1 MIDKATV
8 KKILDAADIVE
19 VVGDYVNLT
28 RRGANYMGLCPFH
41 NERTPSFSVSPSRG
55 ICHCFSCGKGGSPVN
70 FIMEKEGINYH
81 DALLHLARKYGIKV
95 EEHELSD
102 EERAEQSMREGML
115 VVSEWAMKQF
125 EDNLKSPDGQA
136 IALSYLYG
144 RGITQAAI
152 DRFHLG
158 YALDKSRDLFDK
170 AIKAGFEQNT
180 LIATGL
186 CGISSRDNS
195 PYDRFRGRVI
205 FPIMSA
211 SGKAIA
217 FGGRGIKGEVAK
229 YINSPESLI
238 YRKSN
243 ELYGI
248 YQAKNAIVRQKKCYL
263 VEGYLD
269 VIGMWQ
275 SGMENTVASSGTSLT
290 DGQIALIHRFAE
302 NVTLIYDGD
311 AAGIKA
317 SLRGIDLLLS
327 HKLDIKVLLL
337 PDGDDPHS
345 FSLKHSPEEFRA
357 YIEQNEEDFIAFKTR
372 ILMSDTA
379 SGTASGRAAA
389 IHSIVTSIASV
400 PDMIKRSLYIQET
413 AIRLNVPE
421 KILTI
426 EVGKALEETNAALR
440 KRRQLNIIEQQRQ
453 EQELAKAAGLNK
465 GNAQEPANISAN
477 AQGPAQAMLFNPQQE
492 ANNTQQTLQIDARL
506 THDNNNPLSQVEQN
520 LIEYVIKY
528 GMVAFC
534 ETEEPGQWI
543 SVADYV
549 KAEMDSDNMS
559 FSIAL
564 YRTIFDRILEMSEEY
579 FAAEAD
585 KAKELQLQQ
594 SKEHETWCAE
604 VAVQGMSMTEI
615 EVKEKAF
622 TENQQQ
628 EFQRIIDNFA
638 IDFIGRRL
646 GSDPDDD
653 VRKFVLKTITPK
665 YTLSKYHSKN
675 VHVASER
682 ERLTDL
688 VPRAIFEWKDAIL
701 SGMFTDIQKQIAAA
715 AVAKDNVALEQ
726 LIMKLQQISNIRR
739 EIAKNIGER
748 IITPR

>member
-8 KKILDAADIVE
+8 KRILDTADIVE

-95 EEHELSD
+95 EERELSD
-102 EERAEQSMREGML
+102 EERAEQSKRESML

-125 EDNLKSPDGQA
+125 EENLKTPDGQA

-152 DRFHLG
+152 NKFHLG
-158 YALDKSRDLFDK
+158 YALDKGTALYDK
-170 AIKAGFEQNT
+170 AIRTGYEADALT
-180 LIATGL
+180 ATGL
-186 CGISSRDNS
+186 CGLSSKDNR
-195 PYDRFRGRVI
+195 PYDRFKGRVI

-211 SGKAIA
+211 SGKTIA
-217 FGGRGIKGEVAK
+217 FGGRGIKGEAAK

-345 FSLKHSPEEFRA
+345 FSIKHTPEEFRA
-357 YIEQNEEDFIAFKTR
+357 YIEQHEEDFIAFKTR

-379 SGTASGRAAA
+379 AGTASGRAAA

-400 PDMIKRSLYIQET
+400 PDMIKRALYIRET
-413 AIRLNVPE
+413 AIRLDVSE

-426 EVGKALEETNAALR
+426 EVGKALEDTNAALR
-440 KRRQLNIIEQQRQ
+440 KRRQLNRIEQERQ
-453 EQELAKAAGLNK
+453 DQELAKAAGLTAA
-465 GNAQEPANISAN
+465 AQPSTPAATIPTDN
-477 AQGPAQAMLFNPQQE
+477 NPQ
-492 ANNTQQTLQIDARL
+492 TSSYGKTVDSRL
-506 THDNNNPLSQVEQN
+506 TRSNNNPLQLVEQN
-520 LIEYVIKY
+520 LIEYIIKY
-528 GMVAFC
+528 GMTAFC
-534 ETEEPGQWI
+534 ETDEPGQWI

-549 KAEMDSDNMS
+549 KAEMDSDDMV
-559 FSIAL
+559 FSIPL
-564 YRTIFDRILEMSEEY
+564 YKTIFERILSMSDEY
-579 FAAEAD
+579 FAAEAI
-585 KAKELQLQQ
+585 KVEEIHQKQL
-594 SKEHETWCAE
+594 KEHDEWCSEIALH
-604 VAVQGMSMTEI
+604 GLSMTEI
-615 EVKEKAF
+615 DIKEKAF
-622 TENQQQ
+622 AEHQ
-628 EFQRIIDNFA
+628 EKELQEIIDSFA
-638 IDFIGRRL
+638 SDFIGRRL
-646 GSDPDDD
+646 GSDPDDAI
-653 VRKFVLKTITPK
+653 RKFVLKTITPK
-665 YTLSKYHSKN
+665 YTLSKYHSKS
-675 VHVASER
+675 VHVSSER

-701 SGMFTDIQKQIAAA
+701 SGMFADTQRQISAATLA
-715 AVAKDNVALEQ
+715 NDSDKIDELVV
-726 LIMKLQQISNIRR
+726 KLQQISNIRR
-739 EIAKNIGER
+739 EISKNIGER